1 MELDELKKSWNV
13 LDAQLQK
20 EPIADEERI
29 KELIAGYK
37 ANTRVS
43 MGCILNSQRFSLIIG
58 VVVILLAIVAA
69 IIFLPNIV
77 ENEKWI
83 NKLYIIGGFIVIS
96 IIVGFWWDWKTY
108 QWNKKTEIDK
118 MSVAEVS
125 RRMTIFRSWTRTEV
139 WITAIWAALLTI
151 LFYWVMEYY
160 LQPVIVQVT
169 LISIFT
175 IFDILIIYFIYKK
188 MIYKHLDSI
197 NKNIEELK
205 DICTE

>member
-139 WITAIWAALLTI
+139 WITAIWAVLFTI

>member
-58 VVVILLAIVAA
+58 VVVILLAIAA
-69 IIFLPNIV
+69 TIIFLPNIV

-83 NKLYIIGGFIVIS
+83 SKLYIICGFMMIS
-96 IIVGFWWDWKTY
+96 IIAGFWWDWKTY

-125 RRMTIFRSWTRTEV
+125 RRMAIFRSWTRNEV
-139 WITAIWAALLTI
+139 WVAAIWAVLFTT

-160 LQPVIVQVT
+160 LLPAMAQIIM
-169 LISIFT
+169 ISIFT
-175 IFDILIIYFIYKK
+175 ISDILIIYFIYKK
-188 MIYKHLDSI
+188 MIYKHLNSI

>member
-139 WITAIWAALLTI
+139 WITAIWAVLFTI

-169 LISIFT
+169 LISILT

>member
-1 MELDELKKSWNV
+1 MELDELKKSWNI

-37 ANTRVS
+37 ANTRLS
-43 MGCILNSQRFSLIIG
+43 MGRILNFQRFSLIIG
-58 VVVILLAIVAA
+58 VVVILLAITAA

-77 ENEKWI
+77 ENEKWVS
-83 NKLYIIGGFIVIS
+83 KLYIICGFMAVS
-96 IIVGFWWDWKTY
+96 IIGGFWWDWKTY

-125 RRMTIFRSWTRTEV
+125 RRMAIFRSWTRNEV
-139 WITAIWAALLTI
+139 WAAAIWAVLFTT
-151 LFYWVMEYY
+151 LFYWVMDYY
-160 LQPVIVQVT
+160 LLPAMAQIIM
-169 LISIFT
+169 ISVLT